1 MTFLVR
7 KLLCSSCKKEK
18 KALPVKA
25 ETDDQ
30 IWVMQGVQAVLEER
44 WWSVNVCTMNNEL
57 LNLANWERQKE
68 KFKMFM
74 TFLFTSLLFNF
85 L

>member
-1 MTFLVR
+1 M
-7 KLLCSSCKKEK
+7 
-18 KALPVKA
+18 KA

-30 IWVMQGVQAVLEER
+30 IWVMQGVQVVLEER
-44 WWSVNVCTMNNEL
+44 WRSVNACTMNNEL
-57 LNLANWERQKE
+57 LDLANSERQKE

>member
-1 MTFLVR
+1 MGDAGGASGPGR
-7 KLLCSSCKKEK
+7 KM
-18 KALPVKA
+18 AP
-25 ETDDQ
+25 
-30 IWVMQGVQAVLEER
+30 
-44 WWSVNVCTMNNEL
+44 VNVCTMNNEL
-57 LNLANWERQKE
+57 LNLANWERPKE

>member
-1 MTFLVR
+1 M
-7 KLLCSSCKKEK
+7 
-18 KALPVKA
+18 KA

-30 IWVMQGVQAVLEER
+30 IWVMQGVQVVLEER
-44 WWSVNVCTMNNEL
+44 WRSVNACTMNNEL
-57 LNLANWERQKE
+57 LDLANWERQKE